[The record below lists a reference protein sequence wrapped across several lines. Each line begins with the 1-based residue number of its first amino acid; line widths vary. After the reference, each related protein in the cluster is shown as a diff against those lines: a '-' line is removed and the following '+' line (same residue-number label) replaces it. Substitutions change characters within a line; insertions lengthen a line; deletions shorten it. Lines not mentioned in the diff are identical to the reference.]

1 MRIKLWSFDNVTV
14 DLEDRDVSVKAVHAL
29 NGTEITVVFR
39 LGETQVQGGAFDL
52 RKRIELLATDR
63 LLDLASFLDSF

>member
-1 MRIKLWSFDNVTV
+1 MRIKMWSFDNVLI

-29 NGTEITVVFR
+29 NGTEITVAFR
-39 LGETQVQGGAFDL
+39 LGEKQVRGEAGEL
-52 RKRIELLATDR
+52 RKRIEILAADR